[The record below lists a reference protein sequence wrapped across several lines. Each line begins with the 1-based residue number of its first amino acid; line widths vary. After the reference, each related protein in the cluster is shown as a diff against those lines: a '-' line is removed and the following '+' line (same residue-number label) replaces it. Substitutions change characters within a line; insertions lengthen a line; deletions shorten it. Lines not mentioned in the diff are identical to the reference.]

1 MKPTADPH
9 ASRPGALAALA
20 ALALASGTSALAQS
34 APTGITLTCSAPT
47 STNVVTLDTAADTW
61 GVATGSPPGTPT
73 AAVAYYHGSAW
84 VNAPATWIGAD
95 NAGNPTSVT
104 YTLTVNVTDPNI
116 DLTSAQIDYS
126 YRVDNYVAGIT
137 WNTTALDYDASTT
150 YSSSTPAAY
159 SGISVPLV
167 SGANTLSFTT
177 TNQAD
182 PYGLN
187 AAITLAYNCAPP
199 VASSVSAVPMDSP
212 WALAALAAALGAA
225 GAGLARRR
233 KPAARRG

>member
-1 MKPTADPH
+1 MKSMIGTTVP
-9 ASRPGALAALA
+9 RLGAVAALTV
-20 ALALASGTSALAQS
+20 LALAGSPLALAQT
-34 APTGITLTCSAPT
+34 APTGVTLTCSAPT
-47 STNVVTLDTAADTW
+47 STNVFTLDTAAGTW

-95 NAGNPTSVT
+95 NAGDPTSVT

-126 YRVDNYVAGIT
+126 YRVDNNVAGIT

-159 SGISVPLV
+159 SGVSVPLV

-177 TNQAD
+177 TNQGD

-187 AAITLAYNCAPP
+187 AAITLAYNCAPT
-199 VASSVSAVPMDSP
+199 VASSVSAVPMDNP
-212 WALAALAAALGAA
+212 WALAAVAAALGAA
-225 GAGLARRR
+225 GAGLARR
-233 KPAARRG
+233 